1 MEIIQTPS
9 ASKHDVLTGLLAL
22 REKTPALENIFD
34 AFSPLLKAQEDGR
47 ILLEKWSDF
56 EIPEADAL
64 RFEQGVPILA
74 GMDMPN
80 LGNFFPEIFWTMTTA
95 LAKGM
100 PAIADKVTAIID
112 ALKDSDSLNELAR
125 SVWEE
130 DNNAIEVFAK
140 DANVDIAILTIL
152 GSLSLKPFMNRMKD
166 EAAVE
171 IENMFWNKGYCPI
184 CGCFPD
190 MSLLKK
196 QLTENAEYMAGH
208 GGQRWMH
215 CSCCDHQWRIKR
227 NICPWCDS
235 EDYKKL
241 SYLQSEETKTERA
254 DICDT
259 CKRYYVT
266 IDTRDLTEMPDPRI
280 APLSLVHLDVKAQE
294 EGYEPMA
301 ETLWNSL

>member
-1 MEIIQTPS
+1 MENIQSPS
-9 ASKHDVLTGLLAL
+9 TSKHDVLTGLLAL
-22 REKTPALENIFD
+22 REQTPALENIFD
-34 AFSPLLKAQEDGR
+34 AFGPILKAQEDGR
-47 ILLEKWSDF
+47 ILLEKWNDF
-56 EIPEADAL
+56 KTPEADAL

-74 GMDMPN
+74 GMDMPSLDN
-80 LGNFFPEIFWTMTTA
+80 YFSKIFWNMASA
-95 LAKGM
+95 LAEGM
-100 PAIADKVTAIID
+100 PAIADKVTDIID
-112 ALKDSDSLNELAR
+112 ALKDSDSLNDLAR
-125 SVWEE
+125 CVWEE

-140 DANVDIAILTIL
+140 EASVDITILTIL

-166 EAAVE
+166 EAAVK
-171 IENMFWNKGYCPI
+171 IENMVWNKGYCPI

-196 QLTENAEYMAGH
+196 KITENAEYMAGH